1 MLFTNNIQQYPTMA
15 GCQGKISEM
24 FNDKHADSMS
34 LNAWYWHVHMYIWH
48 CMPIYIYITYIMY
61 IPVHCII
68 YIYITCAQCI
78 KYVYNNIHMCVCVCV
93 RVSGYRVIQLSYTIC
108 LADRLASSQTVAK
121 SANGGSRSEHT
132 GPRLFASKIGLNILG
147 CKDVLLKFIETLP
160 SRTSWLIWPLLPTII
175 WRVSWKLKCG
185 ICRMLFAPQH
195 TPTMCQHS
203 TRSLQERSMSICLS
217 LHASHSV
224 SACGCDELTGTG

>member
-1 MLFTNNIQQYPTMA
+1 
-15 GCQGKISEM
+15 
-24 FNDKHADSMS
+24 
-34 LNAWYWHVHMYIWH
+34 
-48 CMPIYIYITYIMY
+48 
-61 IPVHCII
+61 
-68 YIYITCAQCI
+68 
-78 KYVYNNIHMCVCVCV
+78 MCVCVCV
-93 RVSGYRVIQLSYTIC
+93 RVSGYRVIPLSYTIC

-132 GPRLFASKIGLNILG
+132 GPWLFASKIGLNILG
-147 CKDVLLKFIETLP
+147 KDVLLKFRETLP